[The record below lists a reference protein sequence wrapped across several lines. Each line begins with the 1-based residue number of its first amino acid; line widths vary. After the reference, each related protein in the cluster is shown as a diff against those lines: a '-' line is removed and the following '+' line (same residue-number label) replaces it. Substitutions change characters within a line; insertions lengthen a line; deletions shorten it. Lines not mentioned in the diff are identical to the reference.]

1 MTEESLNKGK
11 ELLLEIKRLKDDINS
26 EYIAVYVGNKS
37 ISKER
42 YPELY
47 DKFQEVS
54 KELFKYELKQLEK
67 EFKEL

>member
-1 MTEESLNKGK
+1 MTEESL
-11 ELLLEIKRLKDDINS
+11 
-26 EYIAVYVGNKS
+26 NKS

-67 EFKEL
+67 QFKEL